1 MEAKFL
7 SQLGE
12 LAKVIVP
19 FTVGALAVLLGL
31 VALFS
36 AVRAMFRMGDR
47 QGSSDPGAGP
57 LTWGRVAGQVVLGAM
72 LLRYAATM
80 GDMSLLLFG
89 EPIQNSQAVLA
100 YFPAVQGMG
109 KWAEVLNV
117 AVLWVVTLGWIFG
130 LRGLLMWN
138 KAVAGGG
145 SAGQNG
151 DLMWGGMWHLVGG
164 AAMVNLASAF
174 KTFFG

>member
-1 MEAKFL
+1 MDPKIL

-19 FTVGALAVLLGL
+19 FVVGALSVLLGL
-31 VALFS
+31 VLMYS

-47 QGSSDPGAGP
+47 QGSSDAGAGP
-57 LTWGRVAGQVVLGAM
+57 LTWGRVAGQLAIGAM

-80 GDMSLLLFG
+80 GDMSMLLFG
-89 EPIQNSQAVLA
+89 EPIQSSASVLA

-117 AVLWVVTLGWIFG
+117 ALLWVVTLGWIFG
-130 LRGLLMWN
+130 LRGLLLWN

-151 DLMWGGMWHLVGG
+151 DLMWGGTWHLIGG
-164 AAMVNLASAF
+164 AAMVNLAGAL